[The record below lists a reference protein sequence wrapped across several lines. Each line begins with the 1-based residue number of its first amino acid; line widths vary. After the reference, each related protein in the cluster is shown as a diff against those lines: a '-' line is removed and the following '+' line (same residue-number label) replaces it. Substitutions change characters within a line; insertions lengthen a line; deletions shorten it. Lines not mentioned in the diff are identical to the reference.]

1 MVVLSFFIVFFYSG
15 GMKTAHAQETTKSF
29 NYVCTANT
37 SFGEIAINMN
47 VTPTAT
53 VPNKVQANQEFSVS
67 NIQTTIGVD
76 LTGQIEPLKGFIN
89 PFNGHVN
96 QLNLTSPSETV
107 NVFGS
112 EGVAI
117 PETPFDPNDTLISF
131 QISGNDTNF
140 NAGEDD
146 VNIHVG
152 EIEAEIY
159 AKLGTTPID
168 LPVTCTPPEDTLFT
182 TVKVEEKLDNQAPV
196 ITLKGDNPM
205 TIKVGETYND
215 PGVMAKD
222 EVDGDLTK
230 QVIVSGDLNTE
241 KLGEYSI
248 TYTVEDKAG
257 NQATATRIVYVEAAE
272 PDDDEKPGDGEKPSD
287 DEKPEDDEK
296 PSDSEKPSDDEKPGD
311 GEKPGDDEKQDDGEK
326 PGDDEKQD
334 DGEKPEENN
343 LGAGNDDNKPGNG
356 VVLPNTATNIPFIL
370 LIGAILLTAGASIPL
385 FRKYIFN

>member
-1 MVVLSFFIVFFYSG
+1 MKKEEILIHKFPKKLIMVLLSIFIVFFYSG

-112 EGVAI
+112 EGAAI
-117 PETPFDPNDTLISF
+117 PETPFDPNDTQISF

-205 TIKVGETYND
+205 SIKVGETYND

-222 EVDGDLTK
+222 EIDGDLTK
-230 QVIVSGDLNTE
+230 QVIVSGDVNTE
-241 KLGEYSI
+241 KPGEYNI
-248 TYTVEDKAG
+248 TYTADKAG
-257 NQATATRIVYVEAAE
+257 NQATATRTVYVEAAE
-272 PDDDEKPGDGEKPSD
+272 PDDDENPGDDENPSDGEKPGNGEKPSD
-287 DEKPEDDEK
+287 GK
-296 PSDSEKPSDDEKPGD
+296 KPGD
-311 GEKPGDDEKQDDGEK
+311 NEQQDDGEN
-326 PGDDEKQD
+326 
-334 DGEKPEENN
+334 PEENN
-343 LGAGNDDNKPGNG
+343 LGAGNNDNKPGSG
-356 VVLPNTATNIPFIL
+356 AVLPNTATNIPFTL
-370 LIGAILLTAGASIPL
+370 LIGAILLAAGASIPL